1 MTQILRVHPDA
12 RRELNDAVDYYERES
27 QGLGSIFIDEVEAG
41 FARIRSHPSAAPQVA
56 GTVRRLILAKFPF
69 SIVYESRDDFTRILA
84 VAHQRK
90 RPFYWRGR
98 R

>member
-1 MTQILRVHPDA
+1 MTQSLRVHPDA
-12 RRELNDAVDYYERES
+12 RREFSDAVDYYERES
-27 QGLGSIFIDEVEAG
+27 PGLGLILIDEVEAG
-41 FARIRSHPSAAPQVA
+41 FARIRNHPGAAPQVA
-56 GTVRRLILAKFPF
+56 EGVRKLALARFPY
-69 SIVYESRDDFTRILA
+69 SIVYEIREDFMRVLA

>member
-1 MTQILRVHPDA
+1 MTALRIHPDA
-12 RRELNDAVDYYERES
+12 RREFNDAVDYYERES
-27 QGLGSIFIDEVEAG
+27 PGLGSVFIDEVDAG
-41 FARIRSHPSAAPQVA
+41 FGRIQDHPDAAPQIAA
-56 GTVRRLILAKFPF
+56 GMRKLVLARFPY
-69 SIVYESRDDFTRILA
+69 SIVYEIRSDFTRVLA

>member
-1 MTQILRVHPDA
+1 MTRALRVHPDA
-12 RRELNDAVDYYERES
+12 RREFDDAVDYYERES
-27 QGLGSIFIDEVEAG
+27 PGLGVIFTDEVDAG
-41 FARIRSHPSAAPQVA
+41 FARIRTHPDASPQVA
-56 GTVRRLILAKFPF
+56 SGVRKLVLAKFPY
-69 SIVYESRDDFTRILA
+69 SLIYEVRDDFMRILA

>member
-1 MTQILRVHPDA
+1 MTQMLRVHPDA

-27 QGLGSIFIDEVEAG
+27 PGLGSIFIDEVEAG
-41 FARIRSHPSAAPQVA
+41 FARIRRHPGVAPQVGKA
-56 GTVRRLILAKFPF
+56 VRRLVLAKFPY
-69 SIVYESRDDFTRILA
+69 SIVYETREDFTRILA